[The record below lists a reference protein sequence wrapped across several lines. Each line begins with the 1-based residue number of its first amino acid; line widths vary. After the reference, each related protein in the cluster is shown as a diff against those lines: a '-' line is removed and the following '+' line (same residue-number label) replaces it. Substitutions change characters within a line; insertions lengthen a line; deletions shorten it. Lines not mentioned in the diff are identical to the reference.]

1 MPCVP
6 PIVVQITKDPQVT
19 AQDLST
25 VDTFYSSAAPIS
37 VELGQEFLRKFPG
50 KKLRN
55 GVQWTASYLFLRLIV
70 RPISCYMYFVTSI
83 SYAYGRFVVAD
94 RLWHDGDDVTDLW
107 YS

>member
-55 GVQWTASYLFLRLIV
+55 GVQWTTSCLFLRLIV
-70 RPISCYMYFVTSI
+70 RPIYIYFIAFI